1 MKSIRKAFAVILSA
15 SMLVTWCSVTSLA
28 DSDPIDIEIN
38 ARDNDGNIG
47 AAGFPGESITLF
59 TTDIPDD
66 DDWEYEY
73 LWSVSLDDS
82 EWSTVGEDT
91 EYQFTISSD
100 NSNRYYRLE
109 VTATEISDPS
119 NVYYYISNS
128 LFVYEA
134 SPNVLRVSGV
144 GMNSASLSWNA
155 SGYRYS
161 VWMDTDAGAQL
172 VISDITQTN
181 YAVTGLEPETD
192 YTMWVTYELCGIT
205 FTSNEVEFT
214 TKDEDSIAFE
224 LGTVT
229 SNSISVSWNS
239 AGVDRYYLYLWEY
252 DSGDPVYTY
261 SLTCTYTD
269 FFNLSPDTSYL
280 VGVDGVIGNQIIEG
294 DRIVVTTASLEP
306 VETADYRALLIGS
319 SNTPDNPFVNLMD
332 VNSMD
337 AMLATV
343 YGEDGGTYTS
353 VRLPDPA
360 SVDVFEAIDIF
371 FADADEND
379 VSLIYYSGHGDSSS
393 SDRSAGAWALVDP
406 EGGQDWVYL
415 DDLANA
421 LENIPGLKIVFMDSC
436 GSGAAVYPGEYTGA
450 LMQDDIIVF
459 TASEYQY
466 VSYSLYGEFSVFTHT
481 LIEGVGVG
489 DSMPA
494 DSEYGNGDGYIT
506 VQELYDY
513 ICDNVNNYLVGG
525 EVMHPQMYANNS
537 DYVLFTRTVPS
548 PTPPP
553 PGPGPG
559 PGPSPSGDTTYVIPD
574 FTGPELFVNRLYTM
588 ALGREGDIEGTYY
601 WLTSLESGRASGAD
615 VVRGFLCSREFL
627 NKEMS
632 DEYFLD
638 ILYRVIL
645 GRQPDETGKTYWLN
659 KLSSGETRLQVIDGF
674 LHSSEWNEICAS
686 YGIRSGN
693 ES

>member
-1 MKSIRKAFAVILSA
+1 MKSIRKMLAVALSA
-15 SMLVTWCSVTSLA
+15 SILISWSSVQVLA
-28 DSDPIDIEIN
+28 DSAPIDIEIN
-38 ARDNDGNIG
+38 AIDGDGEIG
-47 AAGFPGESITLF
+47 AAGYPGENLTLY

-66 DDWEYEY
+66 DDWDYEY
-73 LWSVSLDDS
+73 VWSVSLDDS
-82 EWSTVGEDT
+82 EWSPVGDDT
-91 EYQFTISSD
+91 EYQFMISSD
-100 NSNRYYRLE
+100 TSNRYYRLE
-109 VTATEISDPS
+109 VTATEISDPT
-119 NVYYYISNS
+119 NIYYYISNI

-134 SPNVLRVSGV
+134 SPNILRVAGV
-144 GMNSASLSWNA
+144 GKNSASLSWNA
-155 SGYRYS
+155 PGYQYS

-172 VISDITQTN
+172 IISDITQTN

-192 YTMWVTYELCGIT
+192 YTMWVTYELCGLT
-205 FTSNEVEFT
+205 FESTKVEFT
-214 TKDEDSIAFE
+214 TKDEDTIALE

-229 SNSISVSWNS
+229 SGSISVSWNS
-239 AGVDRYYLYLWEY
+239 AGVDRYNLYLWDG

-269 FFNLSPDTSYL
+269 FFDLSPDTTYI
-280 VGVDGVIGNQIIEG
+280 VGVDGVVGNQIIEG
-294 DRIVVTTASLEP
+294 DRLVVTTASLEP

-337 AMLATV
+337 DMLSSV
-343 YGEDGGTYTS
+343 YGEDGGTYTT
-353 VRLPDPA
+353 VRLPDPD
-360 SVDVFEAIDIF
+360 SQTVFEAISMV

-393 SDRSAGAWALVDP
+393 SDRSAGAWALADSD
-406 EGGQDWVYL
+406 GADDFVYL
-415 DDLANA
+415 DDLADA
-421 LENIPGLKIVFMDSC
+421 LERIPGFKIVFMDSC
-436 GSGAAVYPGEYTGA
+436 GSGAAVYPGEYTGT
-450 LMQDDIIVF
+450 LMHDDIIVF

-466 VSYSLYGEFSVFTHT
+466 VSYSLYGRFSVFTHT

-489 DSMPA
+489 DNMPA
-494 DSEYGNGDGYIT
+494 DSEYGNSDGNIT
-506 VQELYDY
+506 VRELYDY
-513 ICDNVNNYLVGG
+513 ICDNVDQYLVGG
-525 EVMHPQMYANNS
+525 NVMNPQMYAVDS
-537 DYVLFTRTVPS
+537 DYVLFTRTTPS

-553 PGPGPG
+553 PPPGPG
-559 PGPSPSGDTTYVIPD
+559 PDPSGGTSYVIPD
-574 FTGPELFVNRLYTM
+574 LTGPELFVNRLYNL
-588 ALGREGDIEGTYY
+588 ALGREGDSEGTVY
-601 WLTSLESGRASGAD
+601 WLNRLDSGSASGSD

-627 NKEMS
+627 NKDMS

-659 KLSSGETRLQVIDGF
+659 KLSSGVTRIQVIDGF
-674 LHSSEWNEICAS
+674 LHSSEWNQICAS